1 MTPDEVAAKLATH
14 EAVCSQRYGNVID
27 RLVNIEK
34 LMGWGVRSIIGGL
47 LFVIGTLLFHYVLV
61 K

>member
-1 MTPDEVAAKLATH
+1 MNSDEVAAKLATH

-34 LMGWGVRSIIGGL
+34 LVGWGVRSVIGGL
-47 LFVIGTLLFHYVLV
+47 LVIIGFFFIHYVLV

>member
-1 MTPDEVAAKLATH
+1 VTPDEVAAKLATH

-27 RLVNIEK
+27 RLANIEK
-34 LMGWGVRSIIGGL
+34 LVGWGVRSVMGGL
-47 LFVIGTLLFHYVLV
+47 LIIIGFLLVHYVLV